1 MSNPIITSVARGIN
15 LSAAGIHPEANKQ
28 EETVLMVSES
38 LVKGVQ
44 TLMHTEDDIE
54 KGHTFA
60 ETFEYIEKYA
70 LPVRRS
76 GKDVK
81 AGIAKSLKYMESQKA
96 KCLKTIEKLQKKCE
110 IKPSNNPSKYMTR
123 GMEHK
128 MSVVP
133 KMYSYKDLP
142 KSTGSESKA
151 EADKINNK
159 REVMQHYNSEV
170 NNYFSIC
177 IDCIVAETM
186 SGALLDDREYTFS
199 VKQAA
204 KL

>member
-1 MSNPIITSVARGIN
+1 MSDPIITSVARGIN
-15 LSAAGIHPEANKQ
+15 LSAAGIHPEVKKT
-28 EETVLMVSES
+28 EETVLKVSES
-38 LVKGVQ
+38 IVKGVQ
-44 TLMHTEDDIE
+44 TLMNSEDDLE

-60 ETFEYIEKYA
+60 ETFEYIDKYA
-70 LPVRRS
+70 LPVRKS
-76 GKDVK
+76 GKEIK
-81 AGIAKSLKYMESQKA
+81 AGIAKSLKYMESKKA
-96 KCLKTIEKLQKKCE
+96 KCLKTIEKLQKKCS
-110 IKPSNNPSKYMTR
+110 IKPSNNPSGYMTR

-151 EADKINNK
+151 EAEKLSEK
-159 REVMQHYNSEV
+159 REVMQHYNAEV
-170 NNYFSIC
+170 NNYFSLC

-186 SGALLDDREYTFS
+186 SGALQDDREYTFS